1 MLYKSRKAKKP
12 RLVHTYVRGVQ
23 EVQEARVV
31 IGRLSE
37 LQQCVSKVMSYVGMT
52 ACSYYRVCA
61 VGVTVCISHD
71 SSSVQEMTVS

>member
-1 MLYKSRKAKKP
+1 M
-12 RLVHTYVRGVQ
+12 
-23 EVQEARVV
+23 V